1 MVKSATC
8 TVIDENVALS
18 AEMFSN
24 VPVFADTVALSIP
37 DSVIPV
43 RMEDRPF
50 TSDMACEC
58 EADAYPES
66 I

>member
-1 MVKSATC
+1 VKSATF

-18 AEMFSN
+18 AEIWSN
-24 VPVFADTVALSIP
+24 TPADALTLLFETS
-37 DSVIPV
+37 DWVIPSRIV
-43 RMEDRPF
+43 DRLVM
-50 TSDMACEC
+50 SDMACEC